1 MQLFM
6 TKQFSVKLNKIL
18 DIIQSGAKKKI
29 AGLVEIVY
37 RLVFIVWCLS
47 FIFINMGRKSL
58 NRTYGQVL
66 EIKRQLALSYY
77 KNNRDVVNEKRRKKY
92 QQLKNKTTKII

>member
-1 MQLFM
+1 
-6 TKQFSVKLNKIL
+6 
-18 DIIQSGAKKKI
+18 
-29 AGLVEIVY
+29 
-37 RLVFIVWCLS
+37 
-47 FIFINMGRKSL
+47 MGRKSL